1 MTVFEKIKSNNI
13 DELAEWIDEHF
24 YFDDAPYWK
33 WWDEHYC
40 KKCVAEKSEN
50 DNSEFDWCELNGKC
64 KFWCELNGKC
74 KFFKE
79 MDSIPGNKDIIKM
92 WLESESK

>member
-24 YFDDAPYWK
+24 YFDSAPYWA

-40 KKCVAEKSEN
+40 KKCVAEFHADDN
-50 DNSEFDWCELNGKC
+50 DS
-64 KFWCELNGKC
+64 KFAWCELNGKC

>member
-1 MTVFEKIKSNNI
+1 MMTVFDNIKSKNI
-13 DELAEWIDEHF
+13 DELVEWIDEHF

-40 KKCVAEKSEN
+40 KKCIDEKSE
-50 DNSEFDWCELNGKC
+50 DNSSEFA
-64 KFWCELNGKC
+64 WCELNGKC

-79 MDSIPGNKDIIKM
+79 MDNIPDNKDIIKM

>member
-1 MTVFEKIKSNNI
+1 MTVFDNIKSKNI
-13 DELAEWIDEHF
+13 DELVEWIDEHF

-40 KKCVAEKSEN
+40 KKCVAEFHADDN
-50 DNSEFDWCELNGKC
+50 DS
-64 KFWCELNGKC
+64 KFAWCELNGKC